1 VRKVRLTWR
10 AVLGSHGLQPR
21 VIRPPCSQQN
31 RSLRL
36 PAEHGQLRRYHG
48 RHLFPHP
55 LLINQQYD
63 YPASGSKKTLWQNR
77 ERCYKGFIDHHQRTS
92 CEAFVRGPRTSQKS
106 FIARG
111 SKACS
116 RGPEGPLRWWID
128 GSAYSFAKQQ
138 RQLQVRDRIRGG
150 SIARLRT
157 SCRSR
162 EKVVVARM
170 AGSCH
175 RSHAADQLSF
185 TSKTK

>member
-1 VRKVRLTWR
+1 MKSSHLDCREICEKGASHLACRPGLARAPTKGHVVASVNLSCNKKKVLWW
-10 AVLGSHGLQPR
+10 
-21 VIRPPCSQQN
+21 PP
-31 RSLRL
+31 
-36 PAEHGQLRRYHG
+36 EHGQLRRYHG

-92 CEAFVRGPRTSQKS
+92 CEAFVRGPRTSQNS

-138 RQLQVRDRIRGG
+138 RQLPVRDRIRGG

-162 EKVVVARM
+162 EK
-170 AGSCH
+170 
-175 RSHAADQLSF
+175 
-185 TSKTK
+185 